1 MGEEGDADKEVGVS
15 YRINVGGVG
24 VRGSQALATFQNGC
38 EAAPMDKSQDS
49 ISRLH
54 GNAFASESI

>member
-1 MGEEGDADKEVGVS
+1 MPTSEVGVP

-38 EAAPMDKSQDS
+38 GGGS
-49 ISRLH
+49 
-54 GNAFASESI
+54 GG